1 MNFSLYNIIS
11 NPVLDLHNW
20 TGPGIKGGDPG
31 LELIVSGGDP
41 SNGYVQTS
49 EVDSSRVDLLYGS
62 YRAMIKVPATA
73 GTCSSVYW
81 VSRAS
86 VLPLLIVS

>member
-11 NPVLDLHNW
+11 NPVLDQHNW

-31 LELIVSGGDP
+31 LELIVSGGGP
-41 SNGYVQTS
+41 SNGYVQTA

-81 VSRAS
+81 VINTSALS
-86 VLPLLIVS
+86 FLFVI

>member
-1 MNFSLYNIIS
+1 MNFSLLNIIS
-11 NPVLDLHNW
+11 NPIPNQYNW
-20 TGPGIKGGDPG
+20 TGPGMKGGDPG
-31 LELIVSGGDP
+31 LQLIVSGGTP

-73 GTCSSVYW
+73 GTCSSIYW
-81 VSRAS
+81 VRRTS
-86 VLPLLIVS
+86 P